1 MSKQRKLKD
10 KKNIDVLMSSDSVEA
25 QGFIYEGGDMH
36 TLHVFTDEDD
46 GGHDGGHDGIP
57 WSVIDDA
64 IGASESREPRRSA
77 RLVRELHDEEFD
89 SEEEENNE
97 EIELIAFE
105 DDEEY

>member
-36 TLHVFTDEDD
+36 TLHVFRDEDD
-46 GGHDGGHDGIP
+46 GGHDDIP

-97 EIELIAFE
+97 EIEPIAFE
-105 DDEEY
+105 DEEEY

>member
-36 TLHVFTDEDD
+36 TLHVFRDEDD
-46 GGHDGGHDGIP
+46 GGRNDIP

-64 IGASESREPRRSA
+64 IGASESQ
-77 RLVRELHDEEFD
+77 
-89 SEEEENNE
+89 N
-97 EIELIAFE
+97 
-105 DDEEY
+105 